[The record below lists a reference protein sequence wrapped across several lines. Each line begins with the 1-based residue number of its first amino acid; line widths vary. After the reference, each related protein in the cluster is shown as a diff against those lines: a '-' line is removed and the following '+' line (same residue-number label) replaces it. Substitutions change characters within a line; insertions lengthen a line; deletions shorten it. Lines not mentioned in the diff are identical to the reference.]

1 MGRAAS
7 RRGERLAMNGQDNF
21 QDVFKE
27 LEDLRAAGAACCLAT
42 VVRVEA
48 PTSCKPGD
56 KAVITADS
64 RMMGWVG
71 GSCTSATIRREAMDA
86 LDTGAS
92 RLVRI
97 QPESEDPLTPR
108 GGEVVFPTTCPSG
121 GTIEIFLEP
130 YLASPQLVVMGQSP
144 ASRTLLR
151 LASVMGFRTC
161 VVHPGALREDFPEAD
176 LVLGNLELGRAEIDT
191 DSWVV
196 VATMGHYDE
205 EALEAALVTNA
216 AYVGLVASRRRRQAV
231 VEALR
236 RRGWSGD
243 ALAGIV
249 NPAGHELGDAQADI
263 ALFVLAEIVDRRQR
277 RVRRER
283 AAEPA
288 PSGAATCARDP
299 VCGMSVDVA
308 TAEYHSGDLYFCA
321 AGCLTAYEAHPE
333 QFALSS

>member
-1 MGRAAS
+1 
-7 RRGERLAMNGQDNF
+7 MNGE
-21 QDVFKE
+21 DVYKA
-27 LEDLRAAGAACCLAT
+27 LEALRAAGDSCCLAT

-56 KAVITADS
+56 KAVIASDG
-64 RMMGWVG
+64 RMIGWVG
-71 GSCTSATIRREAMDA
+71 GSCTSATVRREAIDA
-86 LDTGAS
+86 LDTGTS

-97 QPESEDPLTPR
+97 EPESGDPRAPR

-130 YLASPQLVVMGQSP
+130 YLARPQLVVIGQSP
-144 ASRTLLR
+144 VSETLLR
-151 LASVMGFRTC
+151 LASVLEYRTC
-161 VVHPGALREDFPEAD
+161 VVHPGAMQEDFPEAD
-176 LVLGNLELGRAEIDT
+176 LVLGNLELSRAEIGT

-216 AYVGLVASRRRRQAV
+216 AYVGLVASKRRRQAV

-249 NPAGHELGDAQADI
+249 NPAGRELGDSQADI
-263 ALFVLAEIVDRRQR
+263 ALFVMAEVVDRRQR

-288 PSGAATCARDP
+288 PAAAVTFARDP
-299 VCGMSVDVA
+299 VCGMSVDTS
-308 TAEYHSGDLYFCA
+308 TARYRSGDVYFCGP
-321 AGCLTAYEAHPE
+321 GCLEAYEAHPE
-333 QFALSS
+333 QFALSR

>member
-1 MGRAAS
+1 
-7 RRGERLAMNGQDNF
+7 MNGE
-21 QDVFKE
+21 DVFKE
-27 LEDLRAAGAACCLAT
+27 LEDLRAAGNACCLAT

-56 KAVITADS
+56 KAVITPEG
-64 RMMGWVG
+64 RMIGWVG
-71 GSCTSATIRREAMDA
+71 GSCTSGTIRREAMEA
-86 LDTGAS
+86 LETGAS

-97 QPESEDPLTPR
+97 EPETEEPSTPR

-130 YLASPQLVVMGQSP
+130 YLARPQLVVIGQSP
-144 ASRTLLR
+144 ASHTLLR
-151 LASVMGFRTC
+151 LASVLEFRTC
-161 VVHPGALREDFPEAD
+161 LVHPGAARDDFPNAD
-176 LVLGNLELGRAEIDT
+176 LVLGNLELGRADIGT

-216 AYVGLVASRRRRQAV
+216 AYVGLVASKRRRQAV

-249 NPAGHELGDAQADI
+249 NPAGRELGDSQADI
-263 ALFVLAEIVDRRQR
+263 ALFVLAEVVDRRQR

-283 AAEPA
+283 ASEPA
-288 PSGAATCARDP
+288 PAETPTYAHDP
-299 VCGMSVDVA
+299 VCGMSVEIA
-308 TAEYHSGDLYFCA
+308 TAKYRSGDVYFCA
-321 AGCLTAYEAHPE
+321 AGCRDAYEAHPE
-333 QFALSS
+333 QFAHSS